1 MLDRDS
7 IFLGTMSKSF
17 YDTRSSNNNK
27 LKEGEDKKM
36 KATTFSVASR
46 VISWKMH

>member
-17 YDTRSSNNNK
+17 YDTRNNK
-27 LKEGEDKKM
+27 LEEGKNKKAKE
-36 KATTFSVASR
+36 ATFSVASR
-46 VISWKMH
+46 GISWKMH